1 MQFSMYTVLFKIAM
15 LFFQTNIKICT
26 YQLSTAQLL
35 SLLDVPYVRAYE
47 VPCSVALDWL
57 AGGRAYPIR
66 WVVGGTFVILH
77 SCPSRSITSAQTW
90 NTVVY
95 TTRNQS
101 KSILIMALTATTYF
115 LPLQMLIPLVY

>member
-66 WVVGGTFVILH
+66 
-77 SCPSRSITSAQTW
+77 
-90 NTVVY
+90 
-95 TTRNQS
+95 
-101 KSILIMALTATTYF
+101 
-115 LPLQMLIPLVY
+115 